1 MEYIK
6 ILLNEQLKNFSTFKN
21 PNNFDDYYSKVLPT
35 SII

>member
-21 PNNFDDYYSKVLPT
+21 SNNFDDYYSKVLPT